1 MHFWRCLQTN
11 NFGFMVARVKSLYPK
26 CKTEYTLKE
35 CLEVFKLYY
44 DAYWVHTGREHPL
57 LRDEQV
63 VKIIETM
70 DTAETVRGYGETD
83 NVSIPS
89 EVYGDLIE
97 FHFNTDYGESCDYNI
112 NHFFSGLIRGYRLYD
127 GKMI

>member
-1 MHFWRCLQTN
+1 M
-11 NFGFMVARVKSLYPK
+11 
-26 CKTEYTLKE
+26 
-35 CLEVFKLYY
+35 FKLYY